1 MVTAGDRGPEEA
13 GVVRALR
20 LAGRS
25 GEPMRTVESAV
36 AEVDRGFVGD
46 RHATRRPGHRRQLL
60 LVDQAEL
67 DLLALPGGV
76 LRENVLLEGIPLES
90 LDTGQRLHLGEE
102 VVLDLTEPCVPCSKL
117 ERIRP
122 GLISEV
128 WGHRGQ
134 LARVVAGGTVRV
146 GDPVRLGT
154 VNPDAPRP
162 IRPKL
167 P

>member
-1 MVTAGDRGPEEA
+1 LAVTQ

-25 GEPMRTVESAV
+25 GEPMQSVESAL
-36 AEVDRGFVGD
+36 AEVERGFAGD
-46 RHATRRPGHRRQLL
+46 RHALRRQGHRRQLL
-60 LVDQAEL
+60 LADQAEL
-67 DLLALPGGV
+67 DLLGLPGGV
-76 LRENVLLEGIPLES
+76 LKENVLLEGVPLES
-90 LDTGQRLHLGEE
+90 LEAGQRLHLGDE
-102 VVLDLTEPCVPCSKL
+102 VVLELTEACVPCSKL

-122 GLISEV
+122 GLISEA

-134 LARVVAGGTVRV
+134 LARVLAGGTVRV
-146 GDPVRLGT
+146 GDPVRLGA

-162 IRPKL
+162 IRPRL

>member
-1 MVTAGDRGPEEA
+1 
-13 GVVRALR
+13 
-20 LAGRS
+20 
-25 GEPMRTVESAV
+25 MRDVESAV
-36 AEVDRGFVGD
+36 AEVERGFLGD
-46 RHATRRPGHRRQLL
+46 RHATRRPGHHRQLL

-67 DLLALPGGV
+67 DLLRLPGGV
-76 LRENVLLEGIPLES
+76 LKENVLLEGLPLE
-90 LDTGQRLHLGEE
+90 LLEAGRRLHLGDE
-102 VVLDLTEPCVPCSKL
+102 VVIELTEPCVPCSKL

-146 GDPVRLGT
+146 GDPVRFGT

-162 IRPKL
+162 IRPRL